1 VKHWIR
7 TSPILPWIFLF
18 VALSLAVT
26 QYGGENAKSRDSALR
41 AITEAHTFSI
51 DNYADW
57 TLDWALAPNGHY
69 YSNKAPG
76 PVLLG
81 LPMFAL
87 TDAVVRF
94 VQRDRIDQRGRA
106 PQPGYADYLPLMLWL
121 QILPFAFLVLLIARE
136 LPSPERHFFALAA
149 LFGNTA
155 AIYMSSNFGHGVASL
170 LFLGAAWFWWER
182 RYGLTGFFLS
192 WALLS
197 DYGVAFALPFF
208 LIATVMREKTWK
220 SLLQIAL
227 GAAPGAVVWI
237 WYHTTFFGSPFHTA
251 NQFTN
256 HTQIET
262 LPNRWSLWGEFS
274 PFPSPEILARLLF
287 GTERGILFTQPWML
301 AVFALPFLRKTPK
314 AFTILAA
321 GSLAGLL
328 WMNGGFGGW
337 HGGWCVGPRY
347 PSVVY
352 PTMALAIALCWRQI
366 PNPAQAILWATLI
379 ASLAFRV
386 LVFPFS
392 NMAPLEP
399 LWPYH
404 LGKISEHPGTTALRG
419 GIALALIA
427 AALLWQRRQRGFPFF
442 RESV

>member
-1 VKHWIR
+1 MKRWIR
-7 TSPILPWIFLF
+7 SSPVLPWALLF
-18 VALSLAVT
+18 VSLSLAVT
-26 QYGGENAKSRDSALR
+26 QYGGENAKSRDAALR
-41 AITEAHTFSI
+41 AITEGHTFSI
-51 DNYADW
+51 DNYREW
-57 TLDWALAPNGHY
+57 TLDWAHAPNGHY

-76 PVLLG
+76 AVLLG

-87 TDAVVRF
+87 TDSLVRF
-94 VQRDRIDQRGRA
+94 AQRNRIDERGRA

-121 QILPFAFLVLLIARE
+121 QILPFAFLVLLISRR

-155 AIYMSSNFGHGVASL
+155 AIYMNSNFGHGVASA

-182 RYGLTGFFLS
+182 RYELTGLFLS

-208 LIATVMREKTWK
+208 VIATALREKNLK
-220 SLLQIAL
+220 SLSQIAL
-227 GAAPGAVVWI
+227 GAAPGALVWI
-237 WYHTTFFGSPFHTA
+237 WYHATFFGSPFHTA

-256 HTQIET
+256 STQIET
-262 LPNRWSLWGEFS
+262 LPNRVSLWGEFS
-274 PFPSPEILARLLF
+274 PFPSPEILGKLLF
-287 GTERGILFTQPWML
+287 GLERGILFTQPWML
-301 AVFALPFLRKTPK
+301 AVFALPFLPKTPK
-314 AFTILAA
+314 ALSLLAA

-352 PTMALAIALCWRQI
+352 PAMALAIALCWRQF
-366 PNPAQAILWATLI
+366 PAAARKVLWAALLV
-379 ASLAFRV
+379 SLVFRV

-392 NMAPLEP
+392 NLAPLEP
-399 LWPYH
+399 LWAYH
-404 LGKISEHPGTTALRG
+404 LGKITEHPGTTLLRF
-419 GIALALIA
+419 GIALFLIV
-427 AALLWQRRQRGFPFF
+427 AALLWQRRRSGFPF
-442 RESV
+442 SADPV